1 MAVQN
6 SKYGAIILLPVP
18 FEAVFVRINP
28 TSWENSIALTVE
40 FFGCNLNQPYTPG
53 MAYKQ
58 SFYKNTANCRNVMAT
73 RFKSHLQEKL
83 ATWLMGKP
91 ERHKKIA

>member
-6 SKYGAIILLPVP
+6 SKYVAMIILPVP

-40 FFGCNLNQPYTPG
+40 FYGCNLNQPYTPG
-53 MAYKQ
+53 MANKQ
-58 SFYKNTANCRNVMAT
+58 HFTKT
-73 RFKSHLQEKL
+73 L
-83 ATWLMGKP
+83 
-91 ERHKKIA
+91 